1 MLGGDIMENTYQEFI
16 QNILDNR
23 GRFACGDE
31 YHERHHIVPRCMG
44 GTNDKENLI
53 DLYAREHFEAHR
65 LLALENPD
73 NKKIVHAWWMMSTAM
88 KSPDR
93 NGYITPEEYEEA
105 RKACS
110 QAMSGENNPWFGKS
124 SPRLGT
130 HLSEE
135 QKQRLREINTG
146 ELSPKFGKPVSEETR
161 AKMRTARLGRVAT
174 EEERLNMRNAHLG
187 KNMGADSGRAKQ
199 VAQYGL
205 DGILIKIWDCMADAS
220 RALHINQRS
229 ISNACNGKTHTA
241 GGYQFRHID
250 GEIIDRIPPYI
261 NQSGKYQIKII
272 ARCDEDWNIIDIWD
286 GPTAAQKGTGVN
298 RADISSCCNGKR
310 QHAGGYRWKI
320 LDENYE

>member
-1 MLGGDIMENTYQEFI
+1 MENTYQEFI
-16 QNILDNR
+16 QHILETR
-23 GRFACGDE
+23 GRFNCGDE
-31 YHERHHIVPRCMG
+31 YHERHHIIPRCIG

-53 DLYAREHFEAHR
+53 DLYGREHFEAHR

-93 NGYITPEEYEEA
+93 NGHITPEEYEEA
-105 RKACS
+105 RKAYS
-110 QAMSGENNPWFGKS
+110 QAMSGENNPWYGKS

-135 QKQRLREINTG
+135 QKQHLREINTG
-146 ELSPKFGKPVSEETR
+146 ELNPNFGKPVGEETR
-161 AKMRTARLGRVAT
+161 AKMRIAHLGRVAT

-187 KNMGADSGRAKQ
+187 KNMGADSSRAKQ
-199 VAQYGL
+199 VAQYSL
-205 DGILIKIWDCMADAS
+205 DGILIKIWDCMADVS
-220 RALHINQRS
+220 RQLNIHPMS
-229 ISNACNGKTHTA
+229 ITNACNGKMQRA
-241 GGYQFRHID
+241 GEYQFRYVE
-250 GEIIDRIPPYI
+250 GEVPLKISPYI
-261 NQSGKYQIKII
+261 DQRGKYQIKTI

-286 GPTAAQKGTGVN
+286 GYTAAQNGTGIN
-298 RADISSCCNGKR
+298 RKYISECCKDKR